1 MEKALSR
8 VAALENELAALRG
21 SAQKPNDLEE
31 ERKRKE
37 ADPEEMKRKVIEGDL
52 GRWILSLGLEG
63 EELEDLVVRFIK
75 PGVAVKDPDLH
86 THTHTHTHTH
96 AHTHTIRIYICV
108 HIYTCVCI
116 YVCMHVCMHECICVC
131 VCVYV

>member
-1 MEKALSR
+1 MHAQ
-8 VAALENELAALRG
+8 VA
-21 SAQKPNDLEE
+21 Q
-31 ERKRKE
+31 
-37 ADPEEMKRKVIEGDL
+37 VIEGDL
-52 GRWILSLGLEG
+52 GRWLLSLGFEG

-86 THTHTHTHTH
+86 THTHTHTHTQFV
-96 AHTHTIRIYICV
+96 YICV